1 MKKFLSI
8 VVTLCMLGCAV
19 GFWMVGGSR
28 FLVLQSGP
36 EVLGDGALS
45 QAEGKYISYEAAYPV
60 ASSVEEYY
68 SGDPDRART
77 MGFVVY
83 DEQRQAFLY
92 VVVPDQNSGRLEN
105 LMWNLKLAVEL
116 RAGKDMSP
124 ATVEG
129 TLEPMEDSAV
139 KRVLAAVDDS
149 EIIGLYHDFQGE
161 AAYQEAYFGDEYG
174 KVMED
179 MCLNLDQIVQQT
191 EWYYVED
198 GVIDGLEKS
207 DVWICILAAGLSLLI
222 FVIRLI
228 SLFTGGKKKNIALP
242 APAGSKME
250 QFYARQREWV
260 EEWCEYNLN
269 RGRRL
274 AYLSVIGGVV
284 ILVGIGILVKVP
296 TQRLIAF
303 YLSLG
308 LLLGEI
314 IGAMFWYGQK
324 GQSKPEKILKKFA
337 KRIGKILPSAAEQEM
352 FAEDIL
358 AAGKEWEF
366 REKTKEGMQQGV
378 VGGRYWVT
386 MQWNGMVTIVDADKL
401 GKIETETISG
411 SVRSGKVRVG
421 YQFHAVRFYYKSA
434 APKKSCDAA
443 ISFDSKENQR
453 NFIALARKRV
463 GENVEFIM
471 LAG

>member
-1 MKKFLSI
+1 MKKFLNI
-8 VVTLCMLGCAV
+8 VVTLCMIGCAV

-36 EVLGDGALS
+36 ETIGDGAFS

-60 ASSVEEYY
+60 ASSAEEYY
-68 SGDPDRART
+68 SGDPDRVRT
-77 MGFVVY
+77 MGYVVY
-83 DEQRQAFLY
+83 DEQHRAFLY
-92 VVVPDQNSGRLEN
+92 VVVPDQDSGRLEN

-129 TLEPMEDSAV
+129 TLEPMEDSV
-139 KRVLAAVDDS
+139 VERVLAALEDS
-149 EIIGLYHDFQGE
+149 EVIRLYNDFQGE
-161 AAYQEAYFGDEYG
+161 AAYKEAYFADEYG

-179 MCLNLDQIVQQT
+179 MCLNLDKVLQQT
-191 EWYYVED
+191 EWYCIEH
-198 GVIDGLEKS
+198 GVMDGLERS
-207 DVWICILAAGLSLLI
+207 DVWICILAAGVSLLI
-222 FVIRLI
+222 FVIRLL
-228 SLFTGGKKKNIALP
+228 SLFAGGKKKDIALP
-242 APAGSKME
+242 APSGSRME

-274 AYLSVIGGVV
+274 AYLAVIGSVV
-284 ILVGIGILVKVP
+284 ILVGIGIFVKVP

-314 IGAMFWYGQK
+314 IGAIFWLGQK

-337 KRIGKILPSAAEQEM
+337 GHIGKALPSAAEQEI

-366 REKTKEGMQQGV
+366 REKTKSTMVQGV
-378 VGGRYWVT
+378 VGNHYWVA
-386 MQWNGMVTIVDADKL
+386 MLWNGIVTIVDSEKL

-411 SVRSGKVRVG
+411 TVRSGKVRVS
-421 YQFHAVRFYYKSA
+421 YQSYAVRFYYKSA
-434 APKKSCDAA
+434 KPKKFCDAA
-443 ISFDSKENQR
+443 LSFDSKDNQR

-463 GENVEFIM
+463 DGNVEFMM
-471 LAG
+471 L